1 MDAVKCRLNQLIQ
14 TPTLISIGIG
24 IALLLWQQATGGLT
38 PIVQSVFF
46 FGFIALTGIPHG
58 AIDHL
63 VEKETAQR
71 QNRNF
76 DLKLFLLKYILT
88 ILLYGL
94 MWYIFPSIS
103 LIFFLIISAE
113 HFGETDIEKVP
124 ESTSWH
130 ITRFVFGV
138 FIIFW
143 LLLFHSSE
151 TTEILQ
157 RISKNNT
164 NVMLLWHGAVKFSTV
179 LLSLSASLFVLFFY
193 FSNKNKV
200 AIFDKSRFLRLF
212 VLLILTCLLPLL
224 PAFAI
229 YFGGW
234 HAICSLKNIHDYLIN
249 DIIHNE
255 LKFSQHSIIKIWKK
269 TIVFSVLAI
278 LFFIAAAWYRL
289 QFFSTWD
296 PLPSLFIFL
305 SLITL
310 PHLEVMRKMNR

>member
-1 MDAVKCRLNQLIQ
+1 MDSVKYRLNQFIQ
-14 TPTLISIGIG
+14 TPTLITICIGVL
-24 IALLLWQQATGGLT
+24 LLLWQQATGGLS
-38 PIVQSVFF
+38 PIIQSVFF

-71 QNRNF
+71 QNKTF

-94 MWYIFPSIS
+94 MWYLLPSIS

-113 HFGETDIEKVP
+113 HFGETDIERVP
-124 ESTSWH
+124 ESVSWH

-138 FIIFW
+138 FVIFW
-143 LLLFHSSE
+143 LLLFNASE

-157 RISKNNT
+157 RISRNNWG
-164 NVMLLWHGAVKFSTV
+164 VMLVWHEAVKFSTL
-179 LLSLSASLFVLFFY
+179 LLSLSASLFILFFY
-193 FSNKNKV
+193 FSNKAKA
-200 AIFDKSRFLRLF
+200 AIFDKSRFLQLSI
-212 VLLILTCLLPLL
+212 LLILTCLLPLL

-234 HAICSLKNIHDYLIN
+234 HAICSLKNIHDYLMMDTKYN
-249 DIIHNE
+249 G
-255 LKFSQHSIIKIWKK
+255 LKLSQHSILKIWKQA
-269 TIVFSVLAI
+269 IVFSVLAVMI
-278 LFFIAAAWYRL
+278 FIAAAWYRL

-296 PLPSLFIFL
+296 PLPSLFIFSRL
-305 SLITL
+305 
-310 PHLEVMRKMNR
+310 KC